1 MRRGRLP
8 HRERR
13 ARSRVVCAALAALL
27 ATVAAGAR
35 ADAPRSNRYSIDV
48 FQGPLLAP
56 SDVIG
61 IAGAYAGYAEGIAG
75 IVANA
80 ASPAVREP
88 HNVTW
93 FSWDVS
99 PSISIPLNLFG
110 SRDDFDNSGAAD
122 HAYTD
127 VLYGTIGAL
136 VQLGPFGF
144 GASAEIQRYVVDPAD
159 ARAASTDVVL
169 GKYHAL
175 AAFRLLGDQLM
186 IGGGVRLA
194 TLSLTPHGA
203 ERALTMLGVGP
214 ELGVL
219 VRPDWRSFRVGAT
232 FRFPVHGGELIGDT
246 TLRADG
252 VKTAGGL
259 VLPRDVVLPWEL
271 EIGAAVQ
278 VGPRPLNPQ
287 WIEPRTHEA
296 SLHAS
301 FLLKRQERL
310 GAHAIELAAIGD
322 PVRRAAREK
331 EIAGEEAKRQKQED
345 ADERRI
351 ARSLVADRLARAENW
366 PRQHLL
372 LTVELLVT
380 GAVSGGV
387 SLARFLGQNQAT
399 GDDSVVGTSGA
410 KVSFSPRFGVE
421 TEPLPGR
428 MKTRAGSYYEP
439 SRLGARVGR
448 QHFTFGLDLRLF
460 TTSLWG
466 LVAPT
471 TLKAQGY
478 ADLSPRYQSVSV
490 GVGVW
495 H

>member
-1 MRRGRLP
+1 MRRP
-8 HRERR
+8 RERR
-13 ARSRVVCAALAALL
+13 ARKRLVLAALAASLG
-27 ATVAAGAR
+27 AVPTAAR
-35 ADAPRSNRYSIDV
+35 AEAPKNNRYSIDV
-48 FQGPLLAP
+48 FQGPILAP

-61 IAGAYAGYAEGIAG
+61 IGGAYAGLAEGIAG
-75 IVANA
+75 LVANA

-110 SRDDFDNSGAAD
+110 TRDDFDNSGAAD
-122 HAYTD
+122 HRYTD
-127 VLYGTIGAL
+127 VIYGTIGAL
-136 VQLGPFGF
+136 VQAGPFGF
-144 GASAEIQRYVVDPAD
+144 GASAEIQRYVVNPSSKQQP
-159 ARAASTDVVL
+159 STDVIL
-169 GKYHAL
+169 GKHHAL

-203 ERALTMLGVGP
+203 ERALTMIGLGP

-232 FRFPVHGGELIGDT
+232 FRFPVHGGELIGET
-246 TLRADG
+246 TTRADG

-278 VGPRPLNPQ
+278 VGPRPLNPA
-287 WIEPRTHEA
+287 WIDPRDHEA
-296 SLHAS
+296 SLRAS

-310 GAHAIELAAIGD
+310 SAHAVELAAIGD
-322 PVRRAAREK
+322 PEHRAARAREL
-331 EIAGEEAKRQKQED
+331 AAEEAERQKREE
-345 ADERRI
+345 ADETRI
-351 ARSLVADRLARAENW
+351 ARNLEADRRARAENW

-372 LTVELLVT
+372 LSAELLVT
-380 GAVSGGV
+380 GAVDNGV
-387 SLARFLGQNQAT
+387 SVARFLAQSQAT
-399 GDDSVVGTSGA
+399 GDQSVVGTSGA
-410 KVSFSPRFGVE
+410 RVSFSPRLGVE

-428 MKTRAGSYYEP
+428 MHTRAGTYYEP

-448 QHFTFGLDLRLF
+448 QHFTFGLDVRLF
-460 TTSLWG
+460 TTTLWG

-478 ADLSPRYQSVSV
+478 ADLSPRYQSISA

-495 H
+495 R